1 MIEDLKLIK
10 EKLPTKYVIIGAKIK
25 KLSEPLPPNMKHFP
39 DNLLT
44 CFKKRTY
51 MQFQY
56 EKIN

>member
-1 MIEDLKLIK
+1 MEDLKLIK

-25 KLSEPLPPNMKHFP
+25 KLNEQLLPTNMKHFP
-39 DNLLT
+39 DSLLT